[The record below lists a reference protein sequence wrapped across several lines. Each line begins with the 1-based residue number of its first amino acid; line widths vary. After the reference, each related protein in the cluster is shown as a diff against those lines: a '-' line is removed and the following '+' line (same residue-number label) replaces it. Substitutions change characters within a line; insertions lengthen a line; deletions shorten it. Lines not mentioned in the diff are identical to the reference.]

1 LVRIVERVVGRLRT
15 SVKLSSRTDA
25 EISVGDRKVSRE
37 LQLYGEE
44 SWTTTT
50 QVNRLGRTWSERDQG
65 NP

>member
-1 LVRIVERVVGRLRT
+1 MVRIVERVVGRLRT